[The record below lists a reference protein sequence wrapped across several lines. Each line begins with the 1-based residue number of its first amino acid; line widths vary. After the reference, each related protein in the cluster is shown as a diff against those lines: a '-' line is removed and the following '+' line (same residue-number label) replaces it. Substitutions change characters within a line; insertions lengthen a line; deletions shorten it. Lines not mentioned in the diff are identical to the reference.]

1 MIRLIKDIERFRVSK
16 EVKLELILPAE
27 VLMSLVRVKVMD
39 ILVIP
44 DI

>member
-1 MIRLIKDIERFRVSK
+1 MIRHIKEIERFRASK

-27 VLMSLVRVKVMD
+27 VLMSLVRIKVMD

>member
-1 MIRLIKDIERFRVSK
+1 MIRHIEDIERFRASK
-16 EVKLELILPAE
+16 EVKLELILLAE
-27 VLMSLVRVKVMD
+27 VLMSLVRIKVMD